1 MQAISSCLFCFLLKR
16 VANACTP
23 INIFFDGQPASAW
36 TTQWLETHQHQR
48 PFPVFRELTPMW
60 MLTMLRWCIVQTVPQ
75 FQRINSLLSLLIL
88 LSRAD
93 FKQLVWLSNSSIS
106 WFWMQF
112 KMWSSSF
119 LLSVSQG
126 HPPYPELVCCITE
139 MLMVISFWITLYYKH
154 PRLKT
159 FSVPT
164 PKKSYLCLHL
174 YLFECDIIISNLYLI
189 VMS

>member
-36 TTQWLETHQHQR
+36 TTQHQR

-60 MLTMLRWCIVQTVPQ
+60 MLAMLRWCIVQTVPQ

-112 KMWSSSF
+112 KMWSSPF

-126 HPPYPELVCCITE
+126 HPPYPELVCDITE

-164 PKKSYLCLHL
+164 PKKSYSCLHL